1 MSHSPNA
8 TTPISGIPDA
18 LQRRLAARFPSY
30 ALIDR
35 LDEGW
40 SADEKFRLRGRQ
52 DKMFLLR
59 TSNSVSEVRRLAQ
72 ADAMGNAL
80 KAGINAPLPIE
91 TGLFEDGS
99 SYILQTWLEGTS
111 LEKTL
116 PQFDLKKQY
125 ELGLSAGSLLKSLHG
140 ISSIPISRATYP
152 DRLKKTFRK
161 LAAYKSS
168 GIRVAGE
175 DLALQLLKER
185 LPLLDGR
192 PLCLQHGDFHPGNM
206 LVMAHGGL
214 GIIDFD
220 RCDYSDPY
228 EEFYKA
234 ELFARPLSAAFTN
247 GQLHAYFD
255 GDPPSDF
262 WYVLSVYLAGVM
274 LYSPVWAIPFGQT
287 QIDYMCSLSELVLKD
302 FDGFKSSLP
311 LWYVPFNDADSLV
324 APHPNG

>member
-8 TTPISGIPDA
+8 TTPISGLPES
-18 LQRRLAARFPSY
+18 LQRRLAARFPGFT
-30 ALIDR
+30 LIDR

-40 SADEKFRLRGRQ
+40 SSDEKFRLRGNHDR
-52 DKMFLLR
+52 MFLLR
-59 TSNSVSEVRRLAQ
+59 TSKSVSGEKRLAQ
-72 ADAMGNAL
+72 ADALGNAL

-91 TGLFEDGS
+91 TGQFEDGS
-99 SYILQTWLEGTS
+99 SYILQTWLDGTN
-111 LEKTL
+111 LEKAL
-116 PQFDLKKQY
+116 PHFDIKRQY
-125 ELGLSAGSLLKSLHG
+125 ELGLSAGSLLKSLHN
-140 ISSIPISRATYP
+140 ISSVPLSRATYP
-152 DRLKKTFRK
+152 DRLNKTLRK

-192 PLCLQHGDFHPGNM
+192 PLCLQHGDLHPGNM
-206 LVMAHGGL
+206 LLMPYGGL

-220 RCDYSDPY
+220 RCDYADPY

-234 ELFARPLSAAFTN
+234 ELFSRPLSVAFTN
-247 GQLHAYFD
+247 GQLHSYFN

-262 WYVLSVYLAGVM
+262 WSILSVYLAGVM
-274 LYSPVWAIPFGQT
+274 LYSPVWAIPFGKA
-287 QIDYMCSLSELVLKD
+287 QIDYMCSLSELVLDD

-311 LWYVPFNDADSLV
+311 LWYVPFNEADCLV
-324 APHPNG
+324 AAHTKS